1 MTWRTRTTTLVGLV
15 VVAMAGAAPA
25 SAHGIGGRS
34 DLPVPV
40 SYFIVGAAVV
50 LGLSFAALAVLWPQP
65 RLQEPSPGRDI
76 GGWGRWSVVVLAAVG
91 LAGLALVVGAGV
103 LGEDR
108 RTNAAPV
115 LLWVYFWL
123 VVPFIGAVVG
133 DLYRHLNPW
142 RTLMGDVDRAAF
154 PDVTAAG
161 MWPATVAFVAF
172 TWLELVHRDSANP
185 LVLGAAALLYT
196 LYLGGATLVV
206 GKDRAFGSFD
216 AFTSYNALIGAVA
229 PLQLDAAG
237 RWRWHGWLRRLPQL
251 PARRGLTLFVVAMI
265 GTVTYDGL
273 GQTEWWGDSWGNTA
287 REEWFGTLALLAC
300 VAVIAA
306 AYLAASWAAARVGGG
321 EMSPRRVAASF
332 AHTLVPIGLAYAVAH
347 YFTLII
353 FEGQLLWAIFSDPL
367 GQGKDIFGTAAHSVD
382 FWLSPTAIWY
392 VQLAAILTGH
402 VAAIVLAHDRAL
414 ALFPKDKA
422 VRSQY
427 PMLGLMVM
435 LTGLGLAL
443 LAAG

>member
-1 MTWRTRTTTLVGLV
+1 MTRRARTTTLLGLV
-15 VVAMAGAAPA
+15 ALAMAGAAPA

-65 RLQEPSPGRDI
+65 RLQDPSPGRDI
-76 GGWGRWSVVVLAAVG
+76 GGWGRWPVVLLAGIG
-91 LAGLALVVGAGV
+91 LVGLALVVSAGV

-108 RTNAAPV
+108 RTNAAPI

-123 VVPFIGAVVG
+123 VVPFVGAVVG
-133 DLYRHLNPW
+133 DVYRHLNPW
-142 RTLMGDVDRAAF
+142 RTLAGDADRAAF
-154 PDVTAAG
+154 PGVIAAG
-161 MWPATVAFVAF
+161 MWPAMVAFLGF
-172 TWLELVHRDSANP
+172 TWLELVHTDSANP
-185 LVLGAAALLYT
+185 IVIGAAALLYT
-196 LYLGGATLVV
+196 LYLGGATMVV
-206 GKDRAFGSFD
+206 GKERAFGSFD
-216 AFTSYNALIGAVA
+216 AFTSYSALIGAIA
-229 PLQLDAAG
+229 PLELDAGG

-273 GQTEWWGDSWGNTA
+273 SQTEWWSELWDTTG
-287 REEWFGTLALLAC
+287 REEWFGTLALLAS
-300 VAVIAA
+300 VAAIAA
-306 AYLAASWAAARVGGG
+306 AYWVASWASARVGGG
-321 EMSPRRVAASF
+321 MSPWRVAASF

-353 FEGQLLWAIFSDPL
+353 FEGQLVAAIASDPL
-367 GQGKDIFGTAAHSVD
+367 GQGKDIFGTAANRVN

-392 VQLAAILTGH
+392 VQLAAILGGH

-427 PMLGLMVM
+427 PMLALMVV